1 MKKISFGHDV
11 TTSTNKVAVLKD
23 ANLLLEKHNLKI
35 QFEDSIYYNDDMTA
49 KDNSNDESP
58 QNPTRIVLY
67 EIEDIFDRIIK
78 DKDIN
83 ALKKQIEKSNKLK
96 AKIDETIEKLKK

>member
-1 MKKISFGHDV
+1 MKRISFGYDIV
-11 TTSTNKVAVLKD
+11 TSTNKVAVLEET
-23 ANLLLEKHNLKI
+23 NRLLEKHNLKI

-49 KDNSNDESP
+49 KDHFNDEHP
-58 QNPTRIVLY
+58 MNPTRIVLY
-67 EIEDIFDRIIK
+67 KIEDIFDRIVK
-78 DKDIN
+78 DKDIT